1 MQKCTKNIFEL
12 RNYFLINILHLYF
25 KMEVS
30 SIDVGSSCRTC
41 LLTSQ
46 SLEPLFETLFENTPL
61 SQIVTQLSQIE
72 IDFNDKLSHRICE
85 LCVANAINAYKFQ
98 QMCISN
104 DLRVRQSL
112 ESQLKYDIDSDNIKT
127 EEGAGNEILQDDL
140 VEASLGITLG
150 NESNDVM
157 IAELKQLDE
166 EYENETPN
174 DSQDDSDDDDDSS
187 DSDDGSSSKSTKFTC
202 DECNKSFKSNDH
214 LEQHKMNIHETSRKS
229 KSAGSEDNESS
240 DDEDDDSTKTFCCD
254 ACPKKFKK
262 PSLLARHVKTH
273 DPNRRPHEWYVHYL
287 LSPCLSCRFSV
298 LFHFLQRKMSK
309 TLPFSSSSRS
319 PRNSS
324 LRACREIKN
333 QSSRA
338 SRLQLRDLRANFQIT
353 RIAIVA
359 SQDP

>member
-287 LSPCLSCRFSV
+287 V
-298 LFHFLQRKMSK
+298 H
-309 TLPFSSSSRS
+309 
-319 PRNSS
+319 
-324 LRACREIKN
+324 A
-333 QSSRA
+333 
-338 SRLQLRDLRANFQIT
+338 
-353 RIAIVA
+353 
-359 SQDP
+359 